1 MVAAVREPGSTVS
14 NVFLLAFA
22 FLKAGAVSFGGGASI
37 IPILRHEI
45 VTRSG
50 WMSQDDFLDAY
61 MLGST
66 MPGPIGTNLA
76 AYFGH
81 RIAGWP
87 GAIVSVAATV
97 LPTAL
102 AMIGLATLYF
112 AHRDNPVVSGM
123 LQGIRP
129 VVIALLAV
137 VVWDFLPAAIGPRG
151 TWHRFPLRWLL
162 VALIFFLA
170 VRFHVNAAVL
180 IVIGGAV
187 GLLFLRK

>member
-1 MVAAVREPGSTVS
+1 MREPGRTVS
-14 NVFLLAFA
+14 NLLLLTFA

-45 VTRSG
+45 VTRNG
-50 WMSQDDFLDAY
+50 WMNQDDFLDAY

-81 RIAGWP
+81 KIAGWA
-87 GAIVSVAATV
+87 GAAVSVAATV

-102 AMIGLATLYF
+102 AMVGLAALYF
-112 AHRDNPVVSGM
+112 THRTNPIVDGM
-123 LQGIRP
+123 LTGIRP
-129 VVIALLAV
+129 VVIALLLV
-137 VVWDFLPAAIGPRG
+137 VVWDFLPAAISPRG
-151 TWHRFPLRWLL
+151 TWHRFPLRWAL
-162 VALIFFLA
+162 VVLIFVLA
-170 VRFHVNAAVL
+170 VRFQLNAAIL

-187 GLLFLRK
+187 GLLFLRR

>member
-14 NVFLLAFA
+14 NVLLLAFA

-37 IPILRHEI
+37 IPVLRHEI
-45 VTRSG
+45 VTRAG

-87 GAIVSVAATV
+87 GAIISVAATV

-102 AMIGLATLYF
+102 AMIGLASLYF
-112 AHRDNPVVSGM
+112 VHRDNPLVSGM

-129 VVIALLAV
+129 VVIALLVV
-137 VVWDFLPAAIGPRG
+137 VVWDFLPAAIGPRA
-151 TWHRFPLRWLL
+151 TWHRYPLRWLL
-162 VALIFFLA
+162 VALIFVLT
-170 VRFHVNAAVL
+170 VRFQVNAAVL

-187 GLLFLRK
+187 GLLFLRR